1 MSLRSMEHQAQGRFS
16 RKHSLLSVGVAVF
29 VTGIVAA
36 KAGDQ
41 GRGSAVVAQEATKLR
56 DLAFSLTRLVDARA
70 TT

>member
-1 MSLRSMEHQAQGRFS
+1 
-16 RKHSLLSVGVAVF
+16 LLSVGVAVF

-41 GRGSAVVAQEATKLR
+41 GRGSAVVAQEVTKLR
-56 DLAFSLTRLVDARA
+56 DLAFSLKRLVDARA